1 MAAQVYVAP
10 LHRTVVDCEATI
22 GALQH
27 KITVLDQALA
37 DHSLYRE
44 EPDKV
49 AKFARLRSRL
59 AAELASTEEVWL
71 KAQSKLEKL
80 SQDA

>member
-1 MAAQVYVAP
+1 
-10 LHRTVVDCEATI
+10 
-22 GALQH
+22 
-27 KITVLDQALA
+27 
-37 DHSLYRE
+37 
-44 EPDKV
+44 V

-71 KAQSKLEKL
+71 KAQTRLEKL